1 MVHFQ
6 SEPEERSSLAQWDAH
21 IERACT
27 GNYIFVCCLNSFFY
41 LKNLSFQFKI
51 FLAVNDV
58 LEHIATTNPDEF
70 AAIAQ

>member
-6 SEPEERSSLAQWDAH
+6 SEPERSSLAQWDAH

-27 GNYIFVCCLNSFFY
+27 GNYIFVCCLNSFFF
-41 LKNLSFQFKI
+41 KIKKSFFSIQI